1 MPLMRDWP
9 SRARGTT
16 WYRTAIQ
23 KKLNGSV
30 SRRSQL
36 CSRRPPMSDSFIP
49 ISKPYIGARE
59 KELVL
64 DALNSG
70 WVSSIGKYID
80 EFEANFASYCGTEYA
95 IAVSN
100 GTTGLHLALAALGL
114 KPGDEVIIPDL
125 TFVATANAVAYTGAT
140 PVLADIDADT
150 LCVDPASVKSL
161 ISASTRAIIP
171 VHLYGHP
178 ADMGALTEIGDAHGV
193 AVIED
198 AAEAHGAEYR
208 GRRVGGLGKCG
219 VFSFYGNKVIAT
231 GEGGMLT
238 TNDRDFYQRAMRLR
252 DHAMS
257 PTRRYF
263 HEERGFNYRIT
274 NLQAALGV
282 AQLERIDDFLGRR
295 AEIMSWYEQEIAT
308 TDRVPLNRVKNWAKS
323 AFWMICLEVDWLD
336 ETRRDSLMQALKA
349 RGIDSRP
356 YFCTMSSMPMYEQ
369 ASMPIS
375 ARKAQMGLNLP
386 SYFELTKRE
395 VQRIG
400 SDVNAVLKEMQRA

>member
-1 MPLMRDWP
+1 MVLTRDWP
-9 SRARGTT
+9 SRMRVTK
-16 WYRTAIQ
+16 WYRPAIQ

-30 SRRSQL
+30 SRRSSL
-36 CSRRPPMSDSFIP
+36 RSRRPPMSDSFIP

-59 KELVL
+59 RELVL
-64 DALNSG
+64 DALDSG

-80 EFEANFASYCGTEYA
+80 EFEENFARYCGTEYA

-114 KPGDEVIIPDL
+114 NPGDEVIIPDL

-140 PVLADIDADT
+140 PVLAAIDADT
-150 LCVDPASVKSL
+150 LCMDPASVKSL
-161 ISASTRAIIP
+161 ISARTKAIIP

-178 ADMGALTEIGDAHGV
+178 ADMDALTEIGDTHGV
-193 AVIED
+193 AIIED
-198 AAEAHGAEYR
+198 AAEAHGAEYK

-219 VFSFYGNKVIAT
+219 VFSFYGNKLITT

-238 TNDRDFYQRAMRLR
+238 TNDREFYQRARRLR

-257 PTRRYF
+257 PQRRYF

-282 AQLERIDDFLGRR
+282 AQLERIDEFLDRR
-295 AEIMSWYEQEIAT
+295 AEIMSWYAREIAT
-308 TDRVPLNRVKNWAKS
+308 TEPVRLNRVKNWAKS
-323 AFWMICLEVDWLD
+323 AFWMICLEVDWFD
-336 ETRRDSLMQALKA
+336 EARRDAFMQALKA

-356 YFCTMSSMPMYEQ
+356 YFCTMSSMPMYKQ
-369 ASMPIS
+369 TSKPVS
-375 ARKAQMGLNLP
+375 ARKAQIGLNLP
-386 SYFELTKRE
+386 SYFELTKGE

-400 SDVNAVLKEMQRA
+400 SDVNELLNEMRPA

>member
-1 MPLMRDWP
+1 
-9 SRARGTT
+9 
-16 WYRTAIQ
+16 
-23 KKLNGSV
+23 
-30 SRRSQL
+30 
-36 CSRRPPMSDSFIP
+36 MSDSFIP
-49 ISKPYIGARE
+49 ISKPHIGARE

-64 DALNSG
+64 DALDSG

-80 EFEANFASYCGTEYA
+80 EFEANFARYCGTEYA

-100 GTTGLHLALAALGL
+100 GTTGLHLALATLGL
-114 KPGDEVIIPDL
+114 QPGDEVIIPDL

-150 LCVDPASVKSL
+150 LCIDPASVKSL
-161 ISASTRAIIP
+161 ISARTRAIIP

-178 ADMGALTEIGDAHGV
+178 ADMDALNEIGDAHGI
-193 AVIED
+193 AIIED
-198 AAEAHGAEYR
+198 AAEAHGAEYK

-219 VFSFYGNKVIAT
+219 VFSFYGNKVITT

-238 TNDRDFYQRAMRLR
+238 TNDREFYQRARRLR

-257 PTRRYF
+257 PQRRYF

-282 AQLERIDDFLGRR
+282 AQLERIDEFLDRR
-295 AEIMSWYEQEIAT
+295 AEIMRWYEQEIPT
-308 TDRVPLNRVKNWAKS
+308 TDRVRLNRVKNWAKS
-323 AFWMICLEVDWLD
+323 AFWMICLEVDWFD
-336 ETRRDSLMQALKA
+336 ETRREAFMQALKA

-356 YFCTMSSMPMYEQ
+356 YFCTMSSMPMYRQ
-369 ASMPIS
+369 ASMPIA
-375 ARKAQMGLNLP
+375 ARKAQIGLNLP
-386 SYFELTKRE
+386 SYFELTNRE

-400 SDVNAVLKEMQRA
+400 SEVNAILKAMRPA

>member
-1 MPLMRDWP
+1 
-9 SRARGTT
+9 
-16 WYRTAIQ
+16 
-23 KKLNGSV
+23 
-30 SRRSQL
+30 
-36 CSRRPPMSDSFIP
+36 MSDSFIP

-64 DALNSG
+64 DALDSG

-80 EFEANFASYCGTEYA
+80 EFEANFARYCGTEYA
-95 IAVSN
+95 VAVSN
-100 GTTGLHLALAALGL
+100 GTTGLHLALATLGL
-114 KPGDEVIIPDL
+114 QRGDEVIVPDL

-150 LCVDPASVKSL
+150 LCMDPASVKSL
-161 ISASTRAIIP
+161 ISARTRAIIP

-178 ADMGALTEIGDAHGV
+178 ADMDALTEIADAHGV
-193 AVIED
+193 AIIED

-219 VFSFYGNKVIAT
+219 VFSFYGNKVITT

-238 TNDRDFYQRAMRLR
+238 TNDREFYQRARRLR

-257 PTRRYF
+257 PQRRYF

-282 AQLERIDDFLGRR
+282 AQLERSDEFLARR
-295 AEIMSWYEQEIAT
+295 AEIMNWYEQEIAT
-308 TDRVPLNRVKNWAKS
+308 TDRVRLNRVKNWAKS
-323 AFWMICLEVDWLD
+323 AFWMVCLEVDQFD
-336 ETRRDSLMQALKA
+336 ETHRNAFMQALRA

-356 YFCTMSSMPMYEQ
+356 YFCTMSSLPMYKQ
-369 ASMPIS
+369 TPMPIS
-375 ARKAQMGLNLP
+375 ARKAQIGLNLP
-386 SYFELTKRE
+386 SYFELTKLE

-400 SDVNAVLKEMQRA
+400 SDVNAILKEIQPA